1 MVEEAGKR
9 LKGCIWERS
18 KGFTSWVRLG
28 DFSLQYL
35 LSRVEVCVKEH
46 RNGGWSMVRR
56 KKEKSTGWSVVQI
69 KQVLSFFS

>member
-46 RNGGWSMVRR
+46 KNGGWSL
-56 KKEKSTGWSVVQI
+56 G
-69 KQVLSFFS
+69 